1 MRVRVDVYPCSS
13 LIRLIV
19 LALGTGELDT
29 TSSFLPFF
37 VDLAS
42 LRGVDAFLL
51 LERLAGSA
59 SFLLLFVNS
68 ALINAEGAFLLMSR
82 LARMTVCTSFS
93 VSSPK
98 VSLRPD
104 LLARVDL

>member
-68 ALINAEGAFLLMSR
+68 ALIKPEGAFLPNSAGWSIYKRVEGAPVANAGAEAVRDWATR
-82 LARMTVCTSFS
+82 LG
-93 VSSPK
+93 
-98 VSLRPD
+98 
-104 LLARVDL
+104 